1 MEYIL
6 DLQNISKTFPGVKAL
21 DNVSFNVKRG
31 EIHALVGE
39 NGAGK
44 STLMKVLSGIHAYG
58 SYEGERLLALSMG
71 RVKHWFEGTEYCVD
85 ELCVAREIQRRG
97 VGTQFV
103 RAVERDLAGRGI
115 SHIFLLTERGVPAY
129 QFYLKAG
136 FRELP
141 GSVTFVKRVEG

>member
-1 MEYIL
+1 MELKELALADRRAVRALFVSVFTTEPWNDDWKNEAQL
-6 DLQNISKTFPGVKAL
+6 DAYLT
-21 DNVSFNVKRG
+21 D
-31 EIHALVGE
+31 
-39 NGAGK
+39 
-44 STLMKVLSGIHAYG
+44 LMGSANSLTYG
-58 SYEGERLLALSMG
+58 FYEGERLLALSMG

-97 VGTQFV
+97 IGTQFV
-103 RAVERDLAGRGI
+103 RAIERDLAGRGI

-141 GSVTFVKRVEG
+141 GSVAFAKRVEG